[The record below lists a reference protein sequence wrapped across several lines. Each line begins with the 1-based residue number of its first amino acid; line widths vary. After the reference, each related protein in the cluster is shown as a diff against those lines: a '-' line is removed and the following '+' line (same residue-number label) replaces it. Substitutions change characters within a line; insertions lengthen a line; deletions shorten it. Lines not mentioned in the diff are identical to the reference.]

1 MTTEGPP
8 VPTGPGASYT
18 YRGRLIPHYETFCFF
33 AIYIYISPPLA
44 SVFLH
49 LAKGT
54 CKGHPFRIGLKF
66 QGSQSATPAPMVAPH
81 WFCKG
86 ISLVY
91 VLNVSRK
98 S

>member
-44 SVFLH
+44 SVFYTWQRVH
-49 LAKGT
+49 VKVT
-54 CKGHPFRIGLKF
+54 HFE
-66 QGSQSATPAPMVAPH
+66 
-81 WFCKG
+81 
-86 ISLVY
+86 
-91 VLNVSRK
+91 
-98 S
+98 